1 MAISKSRRKDQS
13 DQEAGEERYGER
25 TIGKSVGAVVAA
37 AAVIRVLHRSER
49 PLRASDVARDA
60 GLHRGTAFNILRTL
74 QREGYVTYS
83 ERDRTYSV
91 GILILELA
99 HGVLLAS
106 GLLDVVRP
114 EMFSLAE
121 RVGVTVAIGK
131 VTDDKDLILL
141 DFVGGTLRIDSYF
154 SVGRRSRRFSGA
166 SGLVM
171 AAFSGAPIELVKEQY
186 EYTEWFR
193 RPPLDEYLERVEQ
206 TRQQGFSLDRGN
218 KRSGLTQVAAPIFS
232 QNGALALVLTVADFS
247 YAMDDERI
255 SLVAREV
262 LAFSDRM
269 SSESG
274 RLRLP

>member
-1 MAISKSRRKDQS
+1 MDESNSGQTDPSESK
-13 DQEAGEERYGER
+13 AGKGRTGER
-25 TIGKSVGAVVAA
+25 TVGKPVGAVIAA
-37 AAVIRVLHRSER
+37 AAVIRVLHRAER
-49 PLRASDVARDA
+49 PLKASDVAREA

-74 QREGYVTYS
+74 QREGYVTYN

-131 VTDDKDLILL
+131 VTEDKDLILL

-171 AAFSGAPIELVKEQY
+171 AAFSGASIELVKEQY

-193 RPPLDEYLERVEQ
+193 RPPLDEYLERLEQ
-206 TRQQGFSLDRGN
+206 TRKQGFSLDQGN
-218 KRSGLTQVAAPIFS
+218 RRSGLTQVAVPIFS
-232 QNGALALVLTVADFS
+232 QSGALTLVLTAADFS

-255 SLVAREV
+255 SLVAREM
-262 LAFSDRM
+262 LAFSHRM
-269 SSESG
+269 SAESG